1 MPAKTFNNATVKTTA
16 RNAPTWLGLG
26 RVHDMMMLAR
36 TRRDLA
42 ELDANQLRDIGIT
55 RVDAEQEAAR
65 PFWDFSQNWLTR
77 R

>member
-1 MPAKTFNNATVKTTA
+1 MPAKTANSTFVNTTT
-16 RNAPTWLGLG
+16 RNTPTWLGLG

-42 ELDANQLRDIGIT
+42 ELDADQLRDIGID
-55 RVDAEQEAAR
+55 RDAAAKEASR
-65 PFWDFSQNWLTR
+65 PFWDFSQHWLNR